1 MTALSASRA
10 ECAPPVAA
18 SDARQL
24 QQVLDQQV
32 HARALAADA
41 REVFLRV
48 RGQGGAVI
56 LLERLRPAADA
67 AQRRAQVVRHGVTE
81 ALQLAVGELELA
93 ALLVQG
99 LLANGTPVEDIA
111 EKVARLLGIIGAAP
125 DAAKAE
131 KPRKERKP
139 RPRSPMTDAILNMWA
154 DERPAS
160 SIAKRVGCTTAHV
173 KNVVKYARVI
183 GDPRAVS
190 RWFMKPEHVAR
201 RRAVL
206 AERRAKRRAANGAPP
221 CAP

>member
-1 MTALSASRA
+1 MDDKKL
-10 ECAPPVAA
+10 
-18 SDARQL
+18 
-24 QQVLDQQV
+24 
-32 HARALAADA
+32 
-41 REVFLRV
+41 
-48 RGQGGAVI
+48 
-56 LLERLRPAADA
+56 
-67 AQRRAQVVRHGVTE
+67 RAQ
-81 ALQLAVGELELA
+81 
-93 ALLVQG
+93 LVQS

-154 DERPAS
+154 DERPAP
-160 SIAKRVGCTTAHV
+160 SIANRVGCTTSHV

-190 RWFMKPEHVAR
+190 RWVMKPEHAAR
-201 RRAVL
+201 RRAIL